1 MTMIYRVIILAR
13 AKKQLSKLPPKEQ
26 RRIVQALA
34 SLETDPFRGKQLHG
48 DYEGA
53 WAIRVWP
60 YRIIYTI
67 KKELV
72 TVTVVRIGHRK
83 DVYR

>member
-1 MTMIYRVIILAR
+1 MTKYKVIVLKHAEKER
-13 AKKQLSKLPPKEQ
+13 CKLPPRDQE
-26 RRIVQALA
+26 RVLLALI

-67 KKELV
+67 DRKIV
-72 TVTVVRIGHRK
+72 TVTVLKIGHRQG
-83 DVYR
+83 VYK

>member
-1 MTMIYRVIILAR
+1 MTKYKVIVLKR
-13 AKKQLSKLPPKEQ
+13 AEKERRKLPPKDQE
-26 RRIVQALA
+26 RVLQALV

-67 KKELV
+67 DQKIV
-72 TVTVVRIGHRK
+72 TVTVLKIGHRQG
-83 DVYR
+83 VYK